1 MHFGGQFSGTA
12 NMPLSKFAKRK
23 RKRRL
28 KRSARYAYLKSSKE
42 AFARAVEAQYGTLGP
57 ASAVRR
63 IDPVTEQPAEPGAA
77 ADGIRRVIGPE
88 WAARL

>member
-1 MHFGGQFSGTA
+1 MILEYSMRH
-12 NMPLSKFAKRK
+12 SKFANPRRRRK
-23 RKRRL
+23 GK
-28 KRSARYAYLKSSKE
+28 SSGWYAYLKSSKE

-63 IDPVTEQPAEPGAA
+63 IDPVTGQPVKQIAE
-77 ADGIRRVIGPE
+77 ADDIRRVIGP